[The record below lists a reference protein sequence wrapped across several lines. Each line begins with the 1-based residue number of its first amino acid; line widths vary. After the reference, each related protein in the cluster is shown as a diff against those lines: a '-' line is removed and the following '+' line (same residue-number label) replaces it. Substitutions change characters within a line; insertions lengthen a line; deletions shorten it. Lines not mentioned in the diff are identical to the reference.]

1 MALCRLSPTIECED
15 ARTFSITG
23 RAQSV
28 LSSLTGNE
36 LLAALALITLG
47 GIIQGSMGFG
57 FAFTAVPALLI
68 IHPAA
73 LPATALLLALP
84 MVAVLA
90 YRERHDVDLAGFGAI
105 SVGRVFGTV
114 AGVWLLKEI
123 PAGSLSAAVGA
134 LLLLLAVLASSSSL
148 ATARS
153 HTLPTLRLPKRRSLP
168 STTVTG
174 KTTSP
179 TDTPRRTN
187 LLLATYSSVP
197 SPMARAL
204 SAVSL
209 AQ

>member
-90 YRERHDVDLAGFGAI
+90 YRERHDVDLTGFGAI

-123 PAGSLSAAVGA
+123 PADSLSAAVGA